1 MMGLLLRSKTFTH
14 AKFIIRRRGINTII
28 MGHQHVRDTTPRNIS
43 MVLALKAYM
52 EIIKMPILRFLLPV
66 CMFTFSTLNA
76 QQDDTYNTET
86 IYLTFSGFVK
96 NNKPVGMGISGKE
109 LKKELMVSPDALIMF
124 KKYQRKRN
132 WTFVFSGLQLA
143 TEITALTTKNK
154 SLKTGLLIGG
164 GALSAFTIP
173 LYIGSMNNIN
183 KAVWLRN
190 RDVLKK

>member
-28 MGHQHVRDTTPRNIS
+28 MGHQLTLYRTRNIS
-43 MVLALKAYM
+43 MVLTLKGYM
-52 EIIKMPILRFLLPV
+52 KTIKMLILRFLLPV
-66 CMFTFSTLNA
+66 CMFTFTTLKA
-76 QQDDTYNTET
+76 QQDTTYNTET

-96 NNKPVGMGISGKE
+96 NNKQVGMGLSGKE
-109 LKKELMVSPDALIMF
+109 LKQELMVSPDALIMF
-124 KKYQRKRN
+124 KKYQHKRN

-143 TEITALTTKNK
+143 TEIVALTTKNK

-173 LYIGSMNNIN
+173 LYIGSMTNIN

>member
-1 MMGLLLRSKTFTH
+1 MKT
-14 AKFIIRRRGINTII
+14 
-28 MGHQHVRDTTPRNIS
+28 
-43 MVLALKAYM
+43 
-52 EIIKMPILRFLLPV
+52 IKMPILLVLLL
-66 CMFTFSTLNA
+66 CLLTFNALNA
-76 QQDDTYNTET
+76 QQDSTYSTET

-96 NNKPVGMGISGKE
+96 NNKHVGMSISGKE

-143 TEITALTTKNK
+143 TEITAFTTKNK

-190 RDVLKK
+190 RDVLNNE